1 MRIVSAVLAV
11 ALAIIGVFFLAGH
24 QGQVLRIV
32 VGAVLLAGAVAL
44 VVATRLRPQVVQRQM
59 VQRIELSGDVRL
71 EDLTCQQCRGKLS
84 RESVQLRAGAVFV
97 SCPYCKAEY
106 QLEEAPKW

>member
-1 MRIVSAVLAV
+1 MRVVSAMLAV
-11 ALAIIGVFFLAGH
+11 ALALIGVFFLAGH

-44 VVATRLRPQVVQRQM
+44 IVAARLRPTVVQRQV

-71 EDLTCQQCRGKLS
+71 EDLTCRECRGRLS

-97 SCPYCKAEY
+97 ACPYCKAEY
-106 QLEEAPKW
+106 QLEEAPRW

>member
-1 MRIVSAVLAV
+1 MRVVSAMLAV
-11 ALAIIGVFFLAGH
+11 ALALIGVFFLAGH

-44 VVATRLRPQVVQRQM
+44 VVAARLRPTVVQRQV

-71 EDLTCQQCRGKLS
+71 EDLTCRECRGRLS
-84 RESVQLRAGAVFV
+84 RESVQLRAGAVSV
-97 SCPYCKAEY
+97 ACPYCQAEY
-106 QLEEAPKW
+106 QLEEAPRW